1 MPDAVPNDRAENRAL
16 RGLLRDRES
25 CRSKKRQQYS
35 AMLSATG
42 SDPDHSLGEERFI
55 TFGVST
61 GGRLLVIAHT
71 ERGNTIRI
79 ISARPV
85 TPGERRIY
93 EEGWSQT
100 GRRAS
105 TGVQANRFWDPGS
118 RQV

>member
-71 ERGNTIRI
+71 ERGDTIRI

-93 EEGWSQT
+93 EEG
-100 GRRAS
+100 
-105 TGVQANRFWDPGS
+105 
-118 RQV
+118 